1 LGNPDNTTYYVDGGN
16 GFSLIAYQSGG
27 YYDVEVLQIQT
38 ITYYSFVVDIEP
50 GPCYLYN
57 DSFPSNNPHVYYG
70 TVSLDSFQKFDLY
83 GSIYDGS
90 FYAFDSMTEDLMAI
104 YNGASE
110 QWIYDWNPRS
120 PPQYVFSIPGICY
133 QIPLSGNPDPSAPTF
148 PSAFTMTLSIGQQ
161 VATLY
166 YNGPNQ
172 MWRVDTQG
180 STMIQLSN
188 MQYYSLESN
197 NMTQNISPLPCNY
210 RSTSYF
216 FPYFIPTYFVQNMGT
231 AIFNGETLNL
241 WGFPGGIWYFDQ
253 NNNPVFSLL
262 QGYFITINSLQV
274 GPPPSSVF
282 QVPAFCLY
290 TPNSSQRSNMASE
303 FTQIFSRKE

>member
-1 LGNPDNTTYYVDGGN
+1 LLFFNAIYPHINY
-16 GFSLIAYQSGG
+16 
-27 YYDVEVLQIQT
+27 
-38 ITYYSFVVDIEP
+38 
-50 GPCYLYN
+50 
-57 DSFPSNNPHVYYG
+57 PHVYYG

-216 FPYFIPTYFVQNMGT
+216 FPIFHTYIFCTEYGNCDLQWRNPELMG
-231 AIFNGETLNL
+231 FS
-241 WGFPGGIWYFDQ
+241 WRYM
-253 NNNPVFSLL
+253 VF
-262 QGYFITINSLQV
+262 
-274 GPPPSSVF
+274 
-282 QVPAFCLY
+282 
-290 TPNSSQRSNMASE
+290 RSE
-303 FTQIFSRKE
+303 Q